1 MDRRMLEY
9 LIAQVKKD
17 IKDREKRIAYKSEI
31 GDMVEYRIWALN
43 EKKHYLEIL
52 EEMLRQA

>member
-1 MDRRMLEY
+1 MEKRMIEY
-9 LIAQVKKD
+9 LIAEVKKD
-17 IKDREKRIAYKSEI
+17 IKKREKRINYKSEI
-31 GDMVEYRIWALN
+31 GDMVEYRIWALK